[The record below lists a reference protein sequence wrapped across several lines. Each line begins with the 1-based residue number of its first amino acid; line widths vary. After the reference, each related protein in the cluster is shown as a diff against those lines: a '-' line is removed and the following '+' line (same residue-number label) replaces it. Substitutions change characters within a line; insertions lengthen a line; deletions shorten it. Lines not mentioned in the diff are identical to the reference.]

1 MTIIKHSL
9 AAFAAALLLVGCN
22 HGSLEPSPY
31 DVPVGYFVPEFHWT
45 DYEAVGT
52 EIHDLMFVVG
62 GNGLSYTKH
71 FYNTREA
78 AQTSLALPV
87 GESGVV
93 YFANASE
100 ADGYY
105 FEGLPDTKG
114 ADGVITLSSIGRP
127 SRQIYGGRVCINMT
141 ENAERHA
148 NADLSPVVPA
158 LTMEIFNIP
167 DDVTIQVVL
176 DNMAKNIVLSPL
188 GDKWATPGSEP
199 FGSFN
204 LGRLSSENS
213 RVSQLVLP
221 TVATAERTSI
231 TLTIL
236 QSDAPAIECK
246 LYAPRIEVGRK
257 YAVDLDFLDLA
268 TEMHAN
274 SFVINEWKSA
284 SDYSGHVF

>member
-93 YFANASE
+93 YFANATE

-105 FEGLPDTKG
+105 FDGLPDTKG
-114 ADGVITLSSIGRP
+114 ADSGITLTSIGRP
-127 SRQIYGGRVCINMT
+127 SKQFFGGRLLVNMT

-148 NADLSPVVPA
+148 TADLNPVMPT
-158 LTMEIFNIP
+158 LTMDIFNIP
-167 DDVTIQVVL
+167 DDVTVQVVL

-188 GDKWATPGSEP
+188 GDKWAAAGKEAY
-199 FGSFN
+199 GALN

-221 TVATAERTSI
+221 TVATDERTSI
-231 TLTIL
+231 SLTLTPGN
-236 QSDAPAIECK
+236 APAIQCK
-246 LYAPRIEVGRK
+246 LYAPRIEVGKK
-257 YAVDLDFLDLA
+257 YAVELDFLDLA
-268 TEMHAN
+268 TEMHTS
-274 SFVINEWKSA
+274 SFVINEWGSA